1 MSRSKAHAK
10 FAKTVHRAWKM
21 ASLRNGLIE
30 NQITIGNGDLSDYN
44 DLGRASI
51 VLAVAAMDS
60 YFTEA
65 FFEKLIP
72 FLRAKKPTKELIKK
86 LECAGFGLA
95 DALKLLNDKD
105 PYGHIRSTLENY
117 LEKYVTQSVE
127 KIDSLFLAYGYK
139 HISKSAEAKSK
150 NKTLIKTVEL
160 LVKRRHQ
167 IVHDGDYIKNGKLRT
182 FNQAKVTTG
191 VQSLENFVTAC
202 DEILFP

>member
-10 FAKTVHRAWKM
+10 FSRTVHRAWKM
-21 ASLRNGLIE
+21 ANLRNGLVE
-30 NQITIGNGDLSDYN
+30 NQIIIGDGDLSDYD

-65 FFEKLIP
+65 FVEKLIP

-86 LECAGFGLA
+86 LESAGFGLA
-95 DALKLLNDKD
+95 DALILLNDKD
-105 PYGHIRSTLENY
+105 PYSHIRSTLENN

-127 KIDSLFLAYGYK
+127 KIDSLFLAYGYN

-150 NKTLIKTVEL
+150 IKTLIKTVEL

-182 FNQAKVTTG
+182 FNQVKVTMG